1 MGTFEKLAV
10 WQRSKGLA
18 VRICKALKECRD
30 YGLRDQA
37 QRAAISV
44 PSNIAEGMERNGR
57 AEYRNFI
64 GIAKG
69 SAGELRTQLRILQEL
84 GYLSDEEATDMH
96 REAVEIS
103 KMLNGLLRFLR

>member
-1 MGTFEKLAV
+1 
-10 WQRSKGLA
+10 LA
-18 VRICKALKECRD
+18 VRICKALRECRD
-30 YGLRDQA
+30 YGLRDQI
-37 QRAAISV
+37 QRAAVSV

-69 SAGELRTQLRILQEL
+69 SAGELRTQLLILQEL
-84 GYLSDEEATDMH
+84 GYLSDEETNDMH

>member
-1 MGTFEKLAV
+1 M
-10 WQRSKGLA
+10 A
-18 VRICKALKECRD
+18 VRICKALRECRD
-30 YGLRDQA
+30 YGLRDQI
-37 QRAAISV
+37 QRAAVSV

-69 SAGELRTQLRILQEL
+69 SAGELRTQLLILQEL
-84 GYLSDEEATDMH
+84 GYLSDEEAGYMH
-96 REAVEIS
+96 CEAVEIS

>member
-1 MGTFEKLAV
+1 M
-10 WQRSKGLA
+10 A
-18 VRICKALKECRD
+18 VRICKALRECRD
-30 YGLRDQA
+30 YGLRDQI

-69 SAGELRTQLRILQEL
+69 SAGELRTQLLILQEL
-84 GYLSDEEATDMH
+84 GYLSDEEADDMH

>member
-1 MGTFEKLAV
+1 M
-10 WQRSKGLA
+10 A
-18 VRICKALKECRD
+18 VRICKALRKCRD
-30 YGLRDQA
+30 YGLRDQI

-69 SAGELRTQLRILQEL
+69 SAGELRTQLLILHEL
-84 GYLSDEEATDMH
+84 GYLSDEEADDMH

>member
-1 MGTFEKLAV
+1 M
-10 WQRSKGLA
+10 A

-69 SAGELRTQLRILQEL
+69 SAGELRTQLLILQEL

>member
-1 MGTFEKLAV
+1 M
-10 WQRSKGLA
+10 A
-18 VRICKALKECRD
+18 VRICKALRECRD
-30 YGLRDQA
+30 YGLRDQI
-37 QRAAISV
+37 QRAAVSV

-69 SAGELRTQLRILQEL
+69 SAGELRTQLLILQEL
-84 GYLSDEEATDMH
+84 GYLSDEETTDMH

>member
-18 VRICKALKECRD
+18 VQICKALKECRD

-69 SAGELRTQLRILQEL
+69 SAGELRTQLLILQEL

>member
-1 MGTFEKLAV
+1 M
-10 WQRSKGLA
+10 A
-18 VRICKALKECRD
+18 VRICKALRECRD
-30 YGLRDQA
+30 YGLRDQI
-37 QRAAISV
+37 QRAAVSV

-69 SAGELRTQLRILQEL
+69 SAGELRTQLLILQEL
-84 GYLSDEEATDMH
+84 GYLSDEEADDMH

>member
-1 MGTFEKLAV
+1 M
-10 WQRSKGLA
+10 A
-18 VRICKALKECRD
+18 VRICKALRECRD
-30 YGLRDQA
+30 YGLRDQI

-69 SAGELRTQLRILQEL
+69 SAGELRTQLLILQEL

>member
-1 MGTFEKLAV
+1 M
-10 WQRSKGLA
+10 A

>member
-1 MGTFEKLAV
+1 M
-10 WQRSKGLA
+10 A
-18 VRICKALKECRD
+18 VRICKALRECRD
-30 YGLRDQA
+30 YGLRDQI

-69 SAGELRTQLRILQEL
+69 SAGELRTQLLILHEL
-84 GYLSDEEATDMH
+84 GYLSDEEADDMH

>member
-1 MGTFEKLAV
+1 
-10 WQRSKGLA
+10 
-18 VRICKALKECRD
+18 
-30 YGLRDQA
+30 
-37 QRAAISV
+37 
-44 PSNIAEGMERNGR
+44 MERNGR

-69 SAGELRTQLRILQEL
+69 SAGELRTQLLILQEL